1 MSLDGLSLGG
11 YARYVWPA
19 IGVTL
24 ALVILE
30 GIALARRHRAALRE
44 AAASEPGQ

>member
-1 MSLDGLSLGG
+1 MSLDWLSLGG

-19 IGVTL
+19 VGVTL

-30 GIALARRHRAALRE
+30 WLALARRHRSALRE
-44 AAASEPGQ
+44 AAATEPGR

>member
-1 MSLDGLSLGG
+1 MSFDWLSLGG

-19 IGVTL
+19 IGVPL

-30 GIALARRHRAALRE
+30 SIALGRRHRAALRE